1 MKLFIAN
8 TSEFLKIIDNST
20 IQKVYPSEKRNIEH
34 NIGRLITKYIALNI
48 YNSEQNEITTKD
60 KKPCFKNSNLKFNI
74 SHSNKILGIVFSDII
89 EDSPLCQSEIG
100 LDIEKFKNRDLTR
113 LSDYFKK
120 DFNSYNEF
128 YKFWTRYEAN
138 YKSKLKNPNLI
149 SLKLKDYYISISYS
163 SNQKLQIYKI
173 FPQNYNNQ
181 KLDISETN
189 NQTLEN
195 LDFVIEELN
204 VEELTII

>member
-48 YNSEQNEITTKD
+48 YNNEQNEITTKD

-74 SHSNKILGIVFSDII
+74 SHSDKILGVVFSDII
-89 EDSPLCQSEIG
+89 ENTTSSKSEIG
-100 LDIEKFKNRDLTR
+100 LDIEKFKPRDLNR

-120 DFNSYNEF
+120 TFNSYDEF
-128 YKFWTRYEAN
+128 YKYWTLYEAN
-138 YKSKLKNPNLI
+138 YKSKLTNPNELSI
-149 SLKLKDYYISISYS
+149 KLEEYYISISYS
-163 SNQKLQIYKI
+163 SNQEFQIFKI
-173 FPQNYNNQ
+173 SPNNN
-181 KLDISETN
+181 TPN
-189 NQTLEN
+189 N
-195 LDFVIEELN
+195 LDLSQLN
-204 VEELTII
+204 NETLKNLEFKLEKINTQEYTII

>member
-48 YNSEQNEITTKD
+48 YNNEQNEITTKD

-74 SHSNKILGIVFSDII
+74 SHSDKILGVVFSDII

-100 LDIEKFKNRDLTR
+100 LDIEKFKTRDLTR

-120 DFNSYNEF
+120 DFKSYNEF

-138 YKSKLKNPNLI
+138 YKSKLKNPNVI

-163 SNQKLQIYKI
+163 SNQKFQIYKI
-173 FPQNYNNQ
+173 SPNNNTPNNIN
-181 KLDISETN
+181 ISLLN
-189 NQTLEN
+189 NEN
-195 LDFVIEELN
+195 LKNLEFKLEKINTQEY
-204 VEELTII
+204 TII